1 MAKKRSKSSK
11 NNVPDTMWGLVK
23 RSFDIL
29 FKNWKLFLPLFII
42 AILVGWLM
50 VGASKDAL
58 VVVMA
63 FVVLMLWLVTI
74 FFTRY
79 ILKGNKIRFRDGIF
93 NAMAPFF
100 STLVIFVILMIE
112 CLPIFVLIIAYA
124 SAVETELFNDFFA
137 GSLFVLFA
145 IGMVALSGY
154 LLSGTLMA
162 LIAVTA
168 PGMYPLTALGLTREV
183 MVGEKMKLILRLLV
197 LVLVLAVITAV
208 VVGIGILVELL
219 LANIGRPAS
228 AVVVSLYISGCFAVI
243 YSAVYLYLYY
253 RKVLMMEEK

>member
-1 MAKKRSKSSK
+1 MAKKHSKSSK
-11 NNVPDTMWGLVK
+11 QNTPDTIWGLVK
-23 RSFDIL
+23 RSFSII

-50 VGASKDAL
+50 VSASKDAL
-58 VVVMA
+58 IVVMM
-63 FVVLMLWLVTI
+63 FLVLIMWLTTI
-74 FFTRY
+74 FFTRH
-79 ILKGNKIRFRDGIF
+79 ILNGDKIRFRDGIF
-93 NAMAPFF
+93 NSMAPLI
-100 STLVIFVILMIE
+100 STLIIFVVLMIQ
-112 CLPIFVLIIAYA
+112 CLPIFLLIIAYA

-137 GSLFVLFA
+137 GSLFVIFA
-145 IGMVALSGY
+145 LGMVALSGY
-154 LLSGTLMA
+154 LLSNTLMA

-168 PGMYPLTALGLTREV
+168 PGMYPLMALGLTREV
-183 MVGEKMKLILRLLV
+183 MVGEKMKFIMRLLV
-197 LVLVLAVITAV
+197 LVVVLAVVTAV